1 MFWKGGIE
9 SKGGDCQVAWEVV
22 CADKDEGGLGVRDL
36 RTQNTSLLLK
46 LIHKVVSR
54 ADSPWVNW
62 IHCQYAP
69 FSTGFKTSPSYTAS
83 WNTIA
88 RFFPM
93 YQAIT
98 SVDVGDGTSTFF
110 WHDDWTTMGP
120 LYQAFPAI
128 YSHCTD
134 HTLKVSCF
142 PCRGVELAAPS
153 AAVVCCPR

>member
-1 MFWKGGIE
+1 MFWKGAIE

-22 CADKDEGGLGVRDL
+22 YADKDEGGLGVRDL
-36 RTQNTSLLLK
+36 QTQNISLLLK

-54 ADSPWVNW
+54 ADSPWVTW

-88 RFFPM
+88 RLFPV

-98 SVDVGDGTSTFF
+98 HPWTSV
-110 WHDDWTTMGP
+110 MALP
-120 LYQAFPAI
+120 LSSSMTIGLHWGHYI
-128 YSHCTD
+128 KRC
-134 HTLKVSCF
+134 
-142 PCRGVELAAPS
+142 
-153 AAVVCCPR
+153 